1 MRDLAEGP
9 GDLDSRLE
17 VSGGD
22 EMAELARQFNA
33 LMDRLQASFGGVARN
48 MRRVLDMV
56 GRTDDPGNTHEKRAQ
71 TLSEATAIT
80 EEIVDRVTAT
90 IEAWKQAERS
100 RALLASIVES
110 SDDAIYGTD
119 LDGKVL
125 SWNRGAERA
134 YGWNA
139 AEMVG
144 RDVGILAPQ
153 AADAPST
160 ETLDAIRRGEAQHY
174 CETKRVRVNGE
185 VFPVSVTF
193 SPLHDEQGRLVGAAV
208 IERDITQRREAEEA
222 AARQHQQLVQ
232 ADKLASLG
240 TLVAGVAHE
249 ISNPNS
255 FIMLNAPVIRDIW
268 MDLLPHL
275 DFYRAEHGDFNVGAM
290 PFQAC
295 RDWVPTLLTD
305 IENGADRIKGI
316 VASLKD
322 YARQDPPTMRDL
334 VDVNQV
340 VRSAVTLTRS
350 RLDKATH
357 RLEVSITDDLPAV
370 RGSFQR
376 IEQVVVNLI
385 LNACDALPSPG
396 RAIRIGTRGGRN
408 DGVELFVEDEGTG
421 MDARTLSR
429 IRDPFFTTKRNSGG
443 TGLGVSISDGIVHE
457 HGGTLDF
464 QSEEGRGTLVTVE
477 LPSASSHRDDP
488 EAAS

>member
-1 MRDLAEGP
+1 
-9 GDLDSRLE
+9 
-17 VSGGD
+17 
-22 EMAELARQFNA
+22 
-33 LMDRLQASFGGVARN
+33 
-48 MRRVLDMV
+48 
-56 GRTDDPGNTHEKRAQ
+56 
-71 TLSEATAIT
+71 
-80 EEIVDRVTAT
+80 
-90 IEAWKQAERS
+90 
-100 RALLASIVES
+100 
-110 SDDAIYGTD
+110 
-119 LDGKVL
+119 
-125 SWNRGAERA
+125 
-134 YGWNA
+134 
-139 AEMVG
+139 
-144 RDVGILAPQ
+144 
-153 AADAPST
+153 
-160 ETLDAIRRGEAQHY
+160 
-174 CETKRVRVNGE
+174 
-185 VFPVSVTF
+185 
-193 SPLHDEQGRLVGAAV
+193 
-208 IERDITQRREAEEA
+208 
-222 AARQHQQLVQ
+222 
-232 ADKLASLG
+232 
-240 TLVAGVAHE
+240 
-249 ISNPNS
+249 
-255 FIMLNAPVIRDIW
+255 
-268 MDLLPHL
+268 
-275 DFYRAEHGDFNVGAM
+275 
-290 PFQAC
+290 
-295 RDWVPTLLTD
+295 
-305 IENGADRIKGI
+305 
-316 VASLKD
+316 
-322 YARQDPPTMRDL
+322 MRDL